1 MPQATDFVFKAGSL
15 DAEDLRVLR
24 FSGSEGI
31 SQCFTYD
38 LELATF
44 EPDVKFEDIVGEP
57 GHLVIHTMY
66 SERHVDG
73 IVVRWEEVGHNRAI
87 TFYNARLVPRV
98 WTLTLIRQSRI
109 FQKLSTPDILKKVLE
124 GAEIPANMYR
134 FSLGGSYD
142 PRVFCV
148 QYRETD
154 FEFISRLMEEEGM
167 FFFFEHT
174 EDGHVLVVGDSSD
187 VHAELPE
194 DPILRYRE
202 GESAMLSE
210 ETVTHLRYART
221 LRTGA
226 VMLKEFDFKKPALA
240 LRAVKED
247 ASDKESKFE
256 SYDYPGD
263 YNAQGL
269 GDRLAKVRLEEERAE
284 TYLGIGETDCRRFEA
299 GFKFTLEDHPREELN
314 TDLVLIR
321 VRHTGEQPHAG
332 FGGGGGGGGDDRP
345 PVYRAVFECI
355 PAAIPFRPARVT
367 PRPRIDGPQT
377 AEVVGPKGEEI
388 HCDEHGR
395 VKVKFHWDRSEAKD
409 DTVSSWIRVSQ
420 PWGGSGYGG
429 MMIPRVGQEVVVE
442 FLEGDPDRPLIT
454 GRVYN
459 GANPPPYELPAGKTV
474 SAFKSSSS
482 PGGSGSNEIRF
493 EDSGGKEEFYI
504 HGQKDMN
511 VLIENNRTERIK
523 VNQVVEIDA
532 NDSLTVGGNSAT
544 KIKGNEKTEI
554 DGNSDTKVQGNET
567 YEVGGNLTDTVN
579 GNTDWNVSGNN
590 TGTVGGNEKLSV
602 GAKMETMVGASY
614 KLQVTS
620 GIEEKAMKKAETI
633 TATSKET
640 VGASKKISAA
650 GSIKLE
656 SASIKIAG
664 LMTKIQGSK
673 ITVDGTKVDIK
684 AAAMIKLEA
693 GGSSITLGPGILKL
707 ESAGMVKVQGAIIML
722 N

>member
-1 MPQATDFVFKAGSL
+1 MPEANDFTFKAGSL
-15 DAEDLRVLR
+15 DSTDLRVMR
-24 FSGSEGI
+24 YTGSEGI
-31 SQCFTYD
+31 SQCFVYD
-38 LELATF
+38 LEIATF
-44 EPDVKFEDIVGEP
+44 EVDVQFDDIVGEP
-57 GHLVIHTMY
+57 GHLEIHTMY
-66 SERHVDG
+66 GQRHVDG

-98 WTLTLIRQSRI
+98 WTLTLTRQSRI

-124 GAEIPANMYR
+124 EAEIPSNMYR
-134 FSLGGSYD
+134 FSLGGSYE
-142 PRVFCV
+142 PRIFCV

-174 EDGHVLVVGDSSD
+174 EDGHVLVVGDSPD
-187 VHAELPE
+187 VHADLPE
-194 DPILRYRE
+194 DAILRYRE
-202 GESAMLSE
+202 GESNMLSE

-226 VMLKEFDFKKPALA
+226 VMLKEYDFKKPALA
-240 LRAVKED
+240 LKAVKEG

-256 SYDYPGD
+256 SYDYPGE
-263 YNAQGL
+263 YNVQGL
-269 GDRLAKVRLEEERAE
+269 GDRLARVRLEEERAE

-314 TDLVLIR
+314 TELVLVRI
-321 VRHTGEQPHAG
+321 RHTGEQPHAG
-332 FGGGGGGGGDDRP
+332 FGGGGGGGGDKP
-345 PVYRAVFECI
+345 VVYRGVFECI
-355 PAAIPFRPARVT
+355 PLTIPYRPARVT

-377 AEVVGPKGEEI
+377 AEVVGPQGEEI

-409 DTVSSWIRVSQ
+409 DTASPWIRVSQ

-482 PGGSGSNEIRF
+482 PGGGGSNEIRF

-504 HGQKDMN
+504 HGQKDLN
-511 VLIENNRTERIK
+511 LLVENNRTEKIK
-523 VNQVVEIDA
+523 VDQTVEIDA
-532 NDSLTVGGNSAT
+532 NESLTVGGNSAT

-554 DGNSDTKVQGNET
+554 DGNSETKIKGNET
-567 YEVGGNLTDTVN
+567 YEVDGNLTDTVKGNADWKVN
-579 GNTDWNVSGNN
+579 GNDTGKIGGNAKLD
-590 TGTVGGNEKLSV
+590 VGGNMESKV
-602 GAKMETMVGASY
+602 GGSY

-620 GIEEKAMKKAETI
+620 GIEEKAMKRAVTI

-640 VGASKKISAA
+640 IGATKKISAA
-650 GSIKLE
+650 ASIKLE

-684 AAAMIKLEA
+684 GAAMIKLEA
-693 GGSSITLGPGILKL
+693 GGSSITLGPGLLELK
-707 ESAGMVKVQGAIIML
+707 SAGMVKVQGAIIML